1 MKKIITKN
9 LKEESLVKKK
19 NILGHWAFLVGVI
32 LAVILGLGLG
42 IVQNYQAEILWAT
55 FLLGIVIGSLN
66 IGPDEMYSFLTSGT
80 VLALVSFLGIQ
91 VGIFDAVA
99 PAIANLL
106 RGILTLFIP
115 ATIMAALRLVFAVA
129 RK

>member
-19 NILGHWAFLVGVI
+19 NILGHWAFLAGVI